1 MPVFLLLGSVAP
13 GQAQQ
18 MVVDKVVAV
27 VGGELILL
35 SEVEEQYALNKAQ
48 GGNLSEDARCRI
60 VDNLLTTK
68 LILNQAKLDSIE
80 VTDAEV
86 EEQLNARIDRILE
99 FMNGDVSQFEDY
111 YGQTINEV
119 KKQFREDLLNQ
130 LLVERMRGQILQ
142 GVKVTPSEVRDFFQS
157 IPKDS
162 LPYFNA
168 EVEIREVVYAPE
180 VNAEERQRAIE
191 QLEEIRARVVEGE
204 AEFTAMA
211 QKYSDDGSA
220 RVGGDLGWAKRGRY
234 VPEFEA
240 AAYKLDPMEV
250 SPIIETQF
258 GFHIIQMLERR
269 GNSIRVRHILI
280 RPEITEEDLAI
291 AESTLD
297 SVRGQILDGA
307 LSFSQ
312 AVKEYSFE
320 ETQSYTNDGRVVNPA
335 TGNTFFE
342 IGDLDPDIY
351 FAIDTV
357 EVGGITAP
365 FEFRSPTGETMFRI
379 VQLQS
384 RTAPHKAD
392 LELDYNRIME
402 AAKES
407 KKNDYVNQWI
417 DTRVQRTY
425 IHVDPMYASC
435 PNLAKWKSESDDGSS
450 PARPRP

>member
-191 QLEEIRARVVEGE
+191 QLEEIRARIVEGE

-250 SPIIETQF
+250 SPVIETQF

>member
-1 MPVFLLLGSVAP
+1 
-13 GQAQQ
+13 
-18 MVVDKVVAV
+18 
-27 VGGELILL
+27 
-35 SEVEEQYALNKAQ
+35 
-48 GGNLSEDARCRI
+48 
-60 VDNLLTTK
+60 
-68 LILNQAKLDSIE
+68 
-80 VTDAEV
+80 
-86 EEQLNARIDRILE
+86 
-99 FMNGDVSQFEDY
+99 
-111 YGQTINEV
+111 
-119 KKQFREDLLNQ
+119 
-130 LLVERMRGQILQ
+130 
-142 GVKVTPSEVRDFFQS
+142 
-157 IPKDS
+157 
-162 LPYFNA
+162 
-168 EVEIREVVYAPE
+168 
-180 VNAEERQRAIE
+180 
-191 QLEEIRARVVEGE
+191 VEGE

-250 SPIIETQF
+250 SPVIETQF

-407 KKNDYVNQWI
+407 KKNDYANQWI

>member
-1 MPVFLLLGSVAP
+1 MPVFLLLGSLAP

-80 VTDAEV
+80 VADAEV

-191 QLEEIRARVVEGE
+191 QLEEIRARIVEGE

-250 SPIIETQF
+250 SPVIETQF